1 MITENQHSIVIEI
14 GNGREYI
21 MAKEVLFYEKPWGD
35 KKVYDMIQHAAT
47 KTWFN
52 QTLKEFFKEYLIPL
66 ADRMEVEVDVEILDN
81 SLQPE
86 IDDDL
91 PYCDLFNL

>member
-1 MITENQHSIVIEI
+1 MITENQHSIAIEI
-14 GNGREYI
+14 GNGRDCTI
-21 MAKEVLFYEKPWGD
+21 AKDALFFEKFWGD
-35 KKVYDMIQHAAT
+35 KKVYDIIHHIAT

-52 QTLKEFFKEYLIPL
+52 QLLQELLREYVIQL
-66 ADRMEVEVDVEILDN
+66 ADRMKVEVDLETLDN

-91 PYCDLFNL
+91 PYNYLFN